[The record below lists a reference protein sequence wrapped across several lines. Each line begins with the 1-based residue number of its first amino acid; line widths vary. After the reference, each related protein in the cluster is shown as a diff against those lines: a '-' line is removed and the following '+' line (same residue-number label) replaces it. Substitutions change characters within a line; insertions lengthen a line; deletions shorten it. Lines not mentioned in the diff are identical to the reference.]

1 MIQAIDMVDR
11 NDRIKLLRIQRK
23 KATSSR
29 SCSQHR
35 KIARQNA
42 YTNSQLRNKNIEYKL
57 KTKTHT
63 PYFDPEQSNK
73 MRRKKNNQ
81 DYLKSNKDKI
91 KWEANL
97 FLCYFYKLM
106 VYLYLPRTRDHT
118 EIIPNCN

>member
-73 MRRKKNNQ
+73 MRRKKNSRLLEVKQRQNKMGS
-81 DYLKSNKDKI
+81 KSFSL
-91 KWEANL
+91 L
-97 FLCYFYKLM
+97 FL
-106 VYLYLPRTRDHT
+106 
-118 EIIPNCN
+118 